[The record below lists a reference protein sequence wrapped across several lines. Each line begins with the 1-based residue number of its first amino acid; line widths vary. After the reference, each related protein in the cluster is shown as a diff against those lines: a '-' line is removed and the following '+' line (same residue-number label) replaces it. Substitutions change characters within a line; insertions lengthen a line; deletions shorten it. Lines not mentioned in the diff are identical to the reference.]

1 MTQKQTTKKENTNM
15 KKVIKYTSVILTSAA
30 IVALPV
36 FSASAE
42 TAQTTI
48 NATIGSTISIQSSP
62 NVNLNINPTASQA
75 KASSGKA
82 TVTVTTNNASGYNLK
97 IGMNG
102 SDRGLKNGGNEIAA
116 HSGSLNSPANLA
128 NNTWGY
134 RVESVGGFNAGNIDP
149 QTNENDLSGTFA
161 GVPASGSED
170 QIKNH
175 GSAAQSHQTDVLF
188 GAKVDATKPSGSY
201 TGTVVFTATAN

>member
-1 MTQKQTTKKENTNM
+1 M
-15 KKVIKYTSVILTSAA
+15 KKIIKYTSIVLTSAA

-42 TAQTTI
+42 TSNTVITA
-48 NATIGSTISIQSSP
+48 NIGSTISVQSTS
-62 NVNLNINPTASQA
+62 NVALNINPTATQA

-82 TVTVTTNNASGYNLK
+82 TVTVSTNNATGYNLK

-102 SDRGLKNGGNEIAA
+102 ADRNLNKATDNITARAGTLAA
-116 HSGSLNSPANLA
+116 PTALA

-134 RVESVGGFNAGNIDP
+134 RVENVGGFNAGNITP
-149 QTNENDLSGTFA
+149 ENNVNDLAGTFA
-161 GVPASGSED
+161 GVPAQNAEEE
-170 QIKNH
+170 IKNH
-175 GSAAQSHQTDVLF
+175 NAAVQSNTTDVLF
-188 GAKVDATKPSGSY
+188 GAKVDATKPSGAY

>member
-1 MTQKQTTKKENTNM
+1 M
-15 KKVIKYTSVILTSAA
+15 KKIIKYTSIVLTSAA

-42 TAQTTI
+42 TSNTVITA
-48 NATIGSTISIQSSP
+48 NIGSTISVQSTS
-62 NVNLNINPTASQA
+62 NVALNINPTATQA

-82 TVTVTTNNASGYNLK
+82 TVTVSTNNATGYNLK

-102 SDRGLKNGGNEIAA
+102 ADRNLNKATDNITAHAGTLAA
-116 HSGSLNSPANLA
+116 PTALA

-134 RVESVGGFNAGNIDP
+134 RVENVGGFNAGNITP
-149 QTNENDLSGTFA
+149 ENNVNDLAGTFA
-161 GVPASGSED
+161 GVPAQNAEEE
-170 QIKNH
+170 IKNH
-175 GSAAQSHQTDVLF
+175 NAAVQSNTTDVLF
-188 GAKVDATKPSGSY
+188 GAKVDATKPSGAY

>member
-1 MTQKQTTKKENTNM
+1 M
-15 KKVIKYTSVILTSAA
+15 KKIIKYTSIVLTSAA

-42 TAQTTI
+42 TSNTVIT
-48 NATIGSTISIQSSP
+48 ATIGSTISVQSTS
-62 NVNLNINPTASQA
+62 NVALNINPTATQA

-82 TVTVTTNNASGYNLK
+82 TVTVSTNNATGYNLK

-102 SDRGLKNGGNEIAA
+102 ADRNLNKASDNITAHAGTLAA
-116 HSGSLNSPANLA
+116 PTALA

-134 RVESVGGFNAGNIDP
+134 RVENVGGFNAGNITP
-149 QTNENDLSGTFA
+149 ENNVNDLAGTFA
-161 GVPASGSED
+161 GVPAQNAEEE
-170 QIKNH
+170 IKNH
-175 GSAAQSHQTDVLF
+175 NAAVQSNTTDVLF
-188 GAKVDATKPSGSY
+188 GAKVDATKPSGAY

>member
-1 MTQKQTTKKENTNM
+1 M
-15 KKVIKYTSVILTSAA
+15 KKIIKYTSIVLTSAA

-42 TAQTTI
+42 TSNTVIT
-48 NATIGSTISIQSSP
+48 ATIGSTISVQSTS
-62 NVNLNINPTASQA
+62 NVALNINPTATQA

-82 TVTVTTNNASGYNLK
+82 TVTVSTNNATGYNLK

-102 SDRGLKNGGNEIAA
+102 ADRNLNKATDNITA
-116 HSGSLNSPANLA
+116 HAGTLVAPTALA

-134 RVESVGGFNAGNIDP
+134 RVENVGGFNAGNITP
-149 QTNENDLSGTFA
+149 ENNVNDLAGTFA
-161 GVPASGSED
+161 GVPAQNAEEE
-170 QIKNH
+170 IKNH
-175 GSAAQSHQTDVLF
+175 NAAVQSNTTDVLF
-188 GAKVDATKPSGSY
+188 GAKVDATKPSGAY

>member
-1 MTQKQTTKKENTNM
+1 M
-15 KKVIKYTSVILTSAA
+15 KKIIKYTSIVLTSAA

-42 TAQTTI
+42 TSNTI
-48 NATIGSTISIQSSP
+48 ITATIGSTISVQSTS
-62 NVNLNINPTASQA
+62 NVALNINPTATQA

-82 TVTVTTNNASGYNLK
+82 TVTVSTNNATGYNLK

-102 SDRGLKNGGNEIAA
+102 ADRNLNKASDNITAHAGTLAA
-116 HSGSLNSPANLA
+116 PTALA

-134 RVESVGGFNAGNIDP
+134 RVENVGGFNAGNVTP
-149 QTNENDLSGTFA
+149 ENNVNDLAGTFA
-161 GVPASGSED
+161 GVPAQNAEEE
-170 QIKNH
+170 IKNH
-175 GSAAQSHQTDVLF
+175 NAAVQSNTTDVLF
-188 GAKVDATKPSGSY
+188 GAKVDATKPSGAY

>member
-1 MTQKQTTKKENTNM
+1 M
-15 KKVIKYTSVILTSAA
+15 KKIIKYTSIVLTSAA

-42 TAQTTI
+42 TSNTVITA
-48 NATIGSTISIQSSP
+48 NIGSTISVQSTS
-62 NVNLNINPTASQA
+62 NVALSINPTATQA

-82 TVTVTTNNASGYNLK
+82 TVTVSTNNATGYNLK

-102 SDRGLKNGGNEIAA
+102 ADRNLNKASDNITAHAGTLAA
-116 HSGSLNSPANLA
+116 PTALA
-128 NNTWGY
+128 NNAWGY
-134 RVESVGGFNAGNIDP
+134 RVENVGGFNAGNVTP
-149 QTNENDLSGTFA
+149 ESNVNDLAGTFA
-161 GVPASGSED
+161 GVPAQNAED

-175 GSAAQSHQTDVLF
+175 NAAVQSDTTDVLF
-188 GAKVDATKPSGSY
+188 GAKVDATKPSGAY

>member
-1 MTQKQTTKKENTNM
+1 M
-15 KKVIKYTSVILTSAA
+15 KKIIKYTSIVLTSAA

-42 TAQTTI
+42 TSNTVITA
-48 NATIGSTISIQSSP
+48 NIGSTISVQSTS
-62 NVNLNINPTASQA
+62 NVALNINPTATQA

-82 TVTVTTNNASGYNLK
+82 TVTVSTNNATGYNLK

-102 SDRGLKNGGNEIAA
+102 ADRNLNKATDNITAHAGTLAA
-116 HSGSLNSPANLA
+116 PTALA

-134 RVESVGGFNAGNIDP
+134 RVENVGGFNAGNVTP
-149 QTNENDLSGTFA
+149 ENNVNDLAGTFA
-161 GVPASGSED
+161 GVPAQNAEEE
-170 QIKNH
+170 IKNH
-175 GSAAQSHQTDVLF
+175 NAAVQSNTTDVLF
-188 GAKVDATKPSGSY
+188 GAKVDATKPSGAY

>member
-1 MTQKQTTKKENTNM
+1 M
-15 KKVIKYTSVILTSAA
+15 KKIIKYTSIVLTSAA

-42 TAQTTI
+42 TSNTVIT
-48 NATIGSTISIQSSP
+48 ATIGSTISVQSTS
-62 NVNLNINPTASQA
+62 NVALNINPTATQA

-82 TVTVTTNNASGYNLK
+82 TVTVSTNNATGYNLK

-102 SDRGLKNGGNEIAA
+102 ADRNLNKATDNITAHAGTLAA
-116 HSGSLNSPANLA
+116 PTVLA

-134 RVESVGGFNAGNIDP
+134 RVENVGGFNAGNITP
-149 QTNENDLSGTFA
+149 ENNVNDLAGTFA
-161 GVPASGSED
+161 GVPAQNAEEE
-170 QIKNH
+170 IKNH
-175 GSAAQSHQTDVLF
+175 NAAVQSNTTDVLF
-188 GAKVDATKPSGSY
+188 GAKVDATKPSGAY

>member
-1 MTQKQTTKKENTNM
+1 M
-15 KKVIKYTSVILTSAA
+15 KKIIKYTSIVLTSAA

-42 TAQTTI
+42 TSNTVITA
-48 NATIGSTISIQSSP
+48 NIGSTISVQSTS
-62 NVNLNINPTASQA
+62 NVALSINPTATQA

-82 TVTVTTNNASGYNLK
+82 TVTVSTNNATGYNLK

-102 SDRGLKNGGNEIAA
+102 ADRNLNKATDNITAHAGTLAA
-116 HSGSLNSPANLA
+116 PTALA
-128 NNTWGY
+128 NNAWGY
-134 RVESVGGFNAGNIDP
+134 RVENVGGFNAGNVTP
-149 QTNENDLSGTFA
+149 ESNVNDLAGTFA
-161 GVPASGSED
+161 GVPAQNAED

-175 GSAAQSHQTDVLF
+175 NAAVQSDTTDVLF
-188 GAKVDATKPSGSY
+188 GAKVDATKPSGAY

>member
-1 MTQKQTTKKENTNM
+1 M
-15 KKVIKYTSVILTSAA
+15 KKIIKYTSIVLTSAA

-42 TAQTTI
+42 TSNTVIT
-48 NATIGSTISIQSSP
+48 ATIGSTISVQSTS
-62 NVNLNINPTASQA
+62 NVALNINPTATQA

-82 TVTVTTNNASGYNLK
+82 TVTVSTNNATGYNLK

-102 SDRGLKNGGNEIAA
+102 ADRNLNKATDNITAHAGTLAA
-116 HSGSLNSPANLA
+116 PTALA

-134 RVESVGGFNAGNIDP
+134 RVENVGGFNAGNVTP
-149 QTNENDLSGTFA
+149 ENNVNDLAGTFA
-161 GVPASGSED
+161 GVPAQGTEE

-175 GSAAQSHQTDVLF
+175 NAAVQSNTTDVLF
-188 GAKVDATKPSGSY
+188 GAKVDATKPSGAY

>member
-1 MTQKQTTKKENTNM
+1 M
-15 KKVIKYTSVILTSAA
+15 KKIIKYTSVVLTSAA
-30 IVALPV
+30 IVALPI

-42 TAQTTI
+42 TSQTVI
-48 NATIGSTISIQSSP
+48 NATIGSTISVQSTG
-62 NVNLNINPTASQA
+62 NVNLSINPTAGQA

-82 TVTVTTNNASGYNLK
+82 TVTVSTNNATGYNLK

-102 SDRGLKNGGNEIAA
+102 ADRNLKKGSDNITA
-116 HSGSLNSPANLA
+116 HAGTLTAPSVLA

-134 RVESVGGFNAGNIDP
+134 RVENVGGFAAGNMTA
-149 QTNENDLSGTFA
+149 QSNVNDLTGTFA
-161 GVPASGSED
+161 GVPASGAEA

-175 GSAAQSHQTDVLF
+175 NAAAQSHHTDVLF
-188 GAKVDATKPSGSY
+188 GAKVDATKPSGTY

>member
-1 MTQKQTTKKENTNM
+1 M
-15 KKVIKYTSVILTSAA
+15 KKIIKYTSIVLTSAA

-42 TAQTTI
+42 TSNTVIT
-48 NATIGSTISIQSSP
+48 ATIGSTISVQSTS
-62 NVNLNINPTASQA
+62 NVALNINPTATQA

-82 TVTVTTNNASGYNLK
+82 TVTVSTNNATGYNLK
-97 IGMNG
+97 IGMN
-102 SDRGLKNGGNEIAA
+102 SADRNLNKATDNITAHAGTLAA
-116 HSGSLNSPANLA
+116 PTALA

-134 RVESVGGFNAGNIDP
+134 RVENVGGFNAGNVTP
-149 QTNENDLSGTFA
+149 ENNVNDLAGTFA
-161 GVPASGSED
+161 GVPAQNAED

-175 GSAAQSHQTDVLF
+175 NAAVQSNTTDVLF
-188 GAKVDATKPSGSY
+188 GAKVDATKPSGAY

>member
-1 MTQKQTTKKENTNM
+1 M
-15 KKVIKYTSVILTSAA
+15 KKIIKYTSIVLTSAA

-42 TAQTTI
+42 TSNTVIT
-48 NATIGSTISIQSSP
+48 ATIGSTISVQSTS
-62 NVNLNINPTASQA
+62 NVALNINPTATQA

-82 TVTVTTNNASGYNLK
+82 TVTVSTNNATGYNLK

-102 SDRGLKNGGNEIAA
+102 ADRNLNKATDNITAHAGTLAA
-116 HSGSLNSPANLA
+116 PTALA

-134 RVESVGGFNAGNIDP
+134 RVENVGGFNAGNITP
-149 QTNENDLSGTFA
+149 ENNVNDLAGTFA
-161 GVPASGSED
+161 GVPAQNAED

-175 GSAAQSHQTDVLF
+175 NAAVQSNTTDVLF
-188 GAKVDATKPSGSY
+188 GAKVDATKPSGAY

>member
-1 MTQKQTTKKENTNM
+1 M
-15 KKVIKYTSVILTSAA
+15 KKIIKYTSIVLTSAA

-42 TAQTTI
+42 TSNTVITA
-48 NATIGSTISIQSSP
+48 NIGSTISVQSTS
-62 NVNLNINPTASQA
+62 NVALNINPTATQA

-82 TVTVTTNNASGYNLK
+82 TVTVSTNNATGYNLK

-102 SDRGLKNGGNEIAA
+102 ADRNLNKATDNITAHAGTLAA
-116 HSGSLNSPANLA
+116 PTALA

-134 RVESVGGFNAGNIDP
+134 RVENVGGFNAGNITP
-149 QTNENDLSGTFA
+149 ENNINDLAGTFA
-161 GVPASGSED
+161 GVPAQNAEEE
-170 QIKNH
+170 IKNH
-175 GSAAQSHQTDVLF
+175 NAAVQSNTTDVLF
-188 GAKVDATKPSGSY
+188 GAKVDATKPSGAY

>member
-1 MTQKQTTKKENTNM
+1 M
-15 KKVIKYTSVILTSAA
+15 KKVIKYTSVVLTSAA
-30 IVALPV
+30 IVALPI

-42 TAQTTI
+42 TSNTMIT
-48 NATIGSTISIQSSP
+48 ATVGSTLSVQST
-62 NVNLNINPTASQA
+62 NNINLAINPTAGQA

-82 TVTVTTNNASGYNLK
+82 TVTVSTNNSTGYNLK

-102 SDRGLKNGGNEIAA
+102 TDRNLKKGSDSIAT
-116 HSGSLNSPANLA
+116 HSGTLTAPSVLA

-134 RVESVGGFNAGNIDP
+134 RVAGVGGFAAGNMDA
-149 QTNENDLSGTFA
+149 QNNVNDLSGTFA
-161 GVPASGSED
+161 GVPANNALD

-175 GSAAQSHQTDVLF
+175 TSAVQSNQTEVLF
-188 GAKVDATKPSGSY
+188 GAKVDSTKPSGAY

>member
-1 MTQKQTTKKENTNM
+1 M
-15 KKVIKYTSVILTSAA
+15 KKIIKYTSIVLTSAA

-42 TAQTTI
+42 TSNTVIT
-48 NATIGSTISIQSSP
+48 ATIGSTISVQSTS
-62 NVNLNINPTASQA
+62 NVALNINPTATQA

-82 TVTVTTNNASGYNLK
+82 TVTVSTNNATGYNLK

-102 SDRGLKNGGNEIAA
+102 ADRNLNKATDNITAHAGTLAA
-116 HSGSLNSPANLA
+116 PTALA

-134 RVESVGGFNAGNIDP
+134 RVENVGGFNAGNVTP
-149 QTNENDLSGTFA
+149 ENNVNDLAGTFA
-161 GVPASGSED
+161 GVPAQNAED

-175 GSAAQSHQTDVLF
+175 NAAVQSNTTDVLF
-188 GAKVDATKPSGSY
+188 GAKVDATKPSGAY

>member
-1 MTQKQTTKKENTNM
+1 M
-15 KKVIKYTSVILTSAA
+15 KKIIKYTSIVLTSAA

-42 TAQTTI
+42 TSNTVIT
-48 NATIGSTISIQSSP
+48 ATIGSTISVQSTS
-62 NVNLNINPTASQA
+62 NVALNINPTATQA

-82 TVTVTTNNASGYNLK
+82 TVTVSTNNATGYNLK

-102 SDRGLKNGGNEIAA
+102 ADRNLNKATDNITAHAGTLAA
-116 HSGSLNSPANLA
+116 PTALA

-134 RVESVGGFNAGNIDP
+134 RVENVGGFNAGNITP
-149 QTNENDLSGTFA
+149 ENNVNDLAGTFA
-161 GVPASGSED
+161 GVPAQNAEEE
-170 QIKNH
+170 IKNH
-175 GSAAQSHQTDVLF
+175 NAAVQSNTTDVLF
-188 GAKVDATKPSGSY
+188 GAKVDATKPSGAY

>member
-1 MTQKQTTKKENTNM
+1 M
-15 KKVIKYTSVILTSAA
+15 KKIIKYTSIVLTSAA

-42 TAQTTI
+42 TSNTVITA
-48 NATIGSTISIQSSP
+48 NIGSTISVQSTS
-62 NVNLNINPTASQA
+62 NVALNINPTATQA

-82 TVTVTTNNASGYNLK
+82 TVTVSTNNATGYNLK

-102 SDRGLKNGGNEIAA
+102 ADRNLNKATDNITA
-116 HSGSLNSPANLA
+116 HAGTLTAPTALA

-134 RVESVGGFNAGNIDP
+134 RVENVGGFNAGNVTP
-149 QTNENDLSGTFA
+149 ENNVNDLAGTFA
-161 GVPASGSED
+161 GVPAQNAED

-175 GSAAQSHQTDVLF
+175 NAAVQSNTTDVLF
-188 GAKVDATKPSGSY
+188 GAKVDATKPSGAY

>member
-1 MTQKQTTKKENTNM
+1 M
-15 KKVIKYTSVILTSAA
+15 KKIIKYTSIVLTSAA

-42 TAQTTI
+42 TSNTVITA
-48 NATIGSTISIQSSP
+48 NIGSTISVQSTS
-62 NVNLNINPTASQA
+62 NVALNINPTATQA

-82 TVTVTTNNASGYNLK
+82 TVTVSTNNATGYNLK

-102 SDRGLKNGGNEIAA
+102 ADRNLNKASDNITAHAGTLAA
-116 HSGSLNSPANLA
+116 PTALA

-134 RVESVGGFNAGNIDP
+134 RVENVGGFNAGNVTP
-149 QTNENDLSGTFA
+149 ENNVNDLAGTFA
-161 GVPASGSED
+161 GVPAQGAEE

-175 GSAAQSHQTDVLF
+175 NAAVQSNTTDVLF
-188 GAKVDATKPSGSY
+188 GAKVDATKPSGAY

>member
-1 MTQKQTTKKENTNM
+1 M
-15 KKVIKYTSVILTSAA
+15 KKILKYSSIILTSAA
-30 IVALPV
+30 VVALPI

-42 TAQTTI
+42 TSNTMITA
-48 NATIGSTISIQSSP
+48 NIGSTISVQSTS
-62 NVNLNINPTASQA
+62 NVNLSINPTAGQA

-82 TVTVTTNNASGYNLK
+82 TVTVSTNNSTGYNLK

-102 SDRGLKNGGNEIAA
+102 TDRNLKKNSDNIAA
-116 HSGSLNSPANLA
+116 HTGTLTAPSALA

-134 RVESVGGFNAGNIDP
+134 RVASTGGFAAGNMDV
-149 QTNENDLSGTFA
+149 QNNVNNLAGTFA
-161 GVPASGSED
+161 GVPANTSLD

-175 GSAAQSHQTDVLF
+175 TSAVQSDNTEVLF
-188 GAKVDATKPSGSY
+188 GAKVDATKPSGAY

>member
-1 MTQKQTTKKENTNM
+1 M
-15 KKVIKYTSVILTSAA
+15 KKIIKYTSIVLTSAA

-42 TAQTTI
+42 TSNTVITA
-48 NATIGSTISIQSSP
+48 NIGSTISVQSTS
-62 NVNLNINPTASQA
+62 NVALNINPTATQA

-82 TVTVTTNNASGYNLK
+82 TVTVSTNNATGYNLK

-102 SDRGLKNGGNEIAA
+102 ADRNLNKASDNITAHAGTLAA
-116 HSGSLNSPANLA
+116 PTALA

-134 RVESVGGFNAGNIDP
+134 RVENAGGFNAGNVTP
-149 QTNENDLSGTFA
+149 ENNVDNLAGTFA
-161 GVPASGSED
+161 GVPAQNAEEE
-170 QIKNH
+170 IKNH
-175 GSAAQSHQTDVLF
+175 NAAVQSNTTDVLF
-188 GAKVDATKPSGSY
+188 GAKVDATKPSGAY

>member
-1 MTQKQTTKKENTNM
+1 M
-15 KKVIKYTSVILTSAA
+15 KKIIKYTSIVLTSAA

-42 TAQTTI
+42 TSNTVIT
-48 NATIGSTISIQSSP
+48 ATIGSTISVQSTS
-62 NVNLNINPTASQA
+62 NVALNINPTATQA

-82 TVTVTTNNASGYNLK
+82 TVTVSTNNATGYNLK

-102 SDRGLKNGGNEIAA
+102 ADRNLNKATDNITAHAGTLAA
-116 HSGSLNSPANLA
+116 PTALA

-134 RVESVGGFNAGNIDP
+134 RVENVGGFNAGNITP
-149 QTNENDLSGTFA
+149 ENNVNDLAGTLA
-161 GVPASGSED
+161 GVPAQNAEEE
-170 QIKNH
+170 IKNH
-175 GSAAQSHQTDVLF
+175 NAAVQSNTTDVLF
-188 GAKVDATKPSGSY
+188 GAKVDATKPSGAY

>member
-1 MTQKQTTKKENTNM
+1 M
-15 KKVIKYTSVILTSAA
+15 KKVIKYTSILLTSAA

-42 TAQTTI
+42 TANTTI
-48 NATIGSTISIQSSP
+48 TANIGSTISIQASP
-62 NVNLNINPTASQA
+62 NVSLNVNPTAAEA
-75 KASSGKA
+75 KASSGEA
-82 TVTVTTNNASGYNLK
+82 TVTVSTNNSSGYNLK

-102 SDRGLKNGGNEIAA
+102 AERNLKKGGDSINA
-116 HSGSLNSPANLA
+116 HAGNLGAPSALA

-134 RVESVGGFNAGNIDP
+134 RVAGVGGFNAGNMSAE
-149 QTNENDLSGTFA
+149 TNVNALAGTFA
-161 GVPASGSED
+161 GVPASGAED

-175 GSAAQSHQTDVLF
+175 GAAVQSDQTKVLF
-188 GAKVDATKPSGSY
+188 GVKADSTKPSGNY

>member
-1 MTQKQTTKKENTNM
+1 M
-15 KKVIKYTSVILTSAA
+15 KKIIKYTSIVLTSAA

-42 TAQTTI
+42 TSNTVITA
-48 NATIGSTISIQSSP
+48 NIGSTISVQSTS
-62 NVNLNINPTASQA
+62 NVALNINPTATQA

-82 TVTVTTNNASGYNLK
+82 TVTVSTNNATGYNLK

-102 SDRGLKNGGNEIAA
+102 ADRNLNKATDNITAHAGTLAA
-116 HSGSLNSPANLA
+116 PTALA

-134 RVESVGGFNAGNIDP
+134 RVENVGGFNAGNITP
-149 QTNENDLSGTFA
+149 ENNVNDLAGTFA
-161 GVPASGSED
+161 GVPAQNAED

-175 GSAAQSHQTDVLF
+175 NAAVQSNTTDVLF
-188 GAKVDATKPSGSY
+188 GAKVDATKPSGAY
-201 TGTVVFTATAN
+201 TGTVVFTATTN

>member
-1 MTQKQTTKKENTNM
+1 M
-15 KKVIKYTSVILTSAA
+15 KKIIKYTSIVLTSAA

-42 TAQTTI
+42 TSNTVITA
-48 NATIGSTISIQSSP
+48 NIGSTISVQSTS
-62 NVNLNINPTASQA
+62 NVALSINPTATQA

-82 TVTVTTNNASGYNLK
+82 TVTVSTNNATGYNLK

-102 SDRGLKNGGNEIAA
+102 ADRNLNKASDNITAHAGTLAA
-116 HSGSLNSPANLA
+116 PTTLA
-128 NNTWGY
+128 NNAWGY
-134 RVESVGGFNAGNIDP
+134 RVENVGGFNAGNVTP
-149 QTNENDLSGTFA
+149 ESNVNDLAGTFA
-161 GVPASGSED
+161 GVPAQNAED

-175 GSAAQSHQTDVLF
+175 NAAVQSDTTDVLF
-188 GAKVDATKPSGSY
+188 GAKVDATKPSGAY